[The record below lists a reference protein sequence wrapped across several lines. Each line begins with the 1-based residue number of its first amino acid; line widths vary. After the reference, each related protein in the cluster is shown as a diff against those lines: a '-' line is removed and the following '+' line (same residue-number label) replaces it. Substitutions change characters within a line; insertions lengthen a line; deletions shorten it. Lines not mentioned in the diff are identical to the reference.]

1 MSSITAQLLRRSLG
15 MLMLIAGT
23 LIVGCSEEN
32 GVDGPDQ
39 ANSLVSGDPELNTFL
54 ITSLDESVVTVD
66 PQTGQEQVIYTFDQ
80 FNEPA
85 SLPDYTNGY
94 IVVPTEDNSVNALDV
109 NSQSFVW
116 SVPML
121 EYEFSSLGISA
132 TVCHEGTC
140 YTSGTFGVVVAT
152 DALTGEVQWY
162 YSVSPSGSLDDV
174 LYDAGTP
181 IVRGDKVYVVSE
193 EGFISDLPAYIH
205 VLDKASGELIE
216 KYELPFEVSGDLVF
230 SGDMLFLSADNLYA
244 LDAETFEMLWQFE
257 AEGVGIPSIAGD
269 RLVVHGI
276 ASGES
281 IYSALFCLDKNTGTL
296 IWQLETGF
304 DTVWSPVIVE
314 DVVFGVYEEAT
325 SIPFARNGRPFAVSL
340 SEGTQIWF
348 RDDVAIDH
356 SPVYANGRLFFHGHD
371 IGKEGDIEEN
381 VGLICMNPN
390 NGEVLWLNNFFRSG
404 SALAPLV
411 VAQNG
416 IFGPSYYRGNGGQ

>member
-1 MSSITAQLLRRSLG
+1 M
-15 MLMLIAGT
+15 
-23 LIVGCSEEN
+23 
-32 GVDGPDQ
+32 
-39 ANSLVSGDPELNTFL
+39 
-54 ITSLDESVVTVD
+54 
-66 PQTGQEQVIYTFDQ
+66 
-80 FNEPA
+80 
-85 SLPDYTNGY
+85 
-94 IVVPTEDNSVNALDV
+94 
-109 NSQSFVW
+109 
-116 SVPML
+116 
-121 EYEFSSLGISA
+121 
-132 TVCHEGTC
+132 
-140 YTSGTFGVVVAT
+140 
-152 DALTGEVQWY
+152 QWY

-244 LDAETFEMLWQFE
+244 LDAETFDVLWQFE

-269 RLVVHGI
+269 RVVVHGI
-276 ASGES
+276 ATGES

-348 RDDVAIDH
+348 RDDVSIDH

-371 IGKEGDIEEN
+371 IGKEGGIEEN